1 MLIVTLA
8 YLAGVLTILSPCILP
23 VIPFVFTRAGQP
35 FARSGL
41 PLLAG
46 MALAFAGVAS
56 LGAVAGGWAVALNEF
71 GRWAAMA
78 VLALAGAMLVWPALA
93 EWLTRPLVALGGQ
106 LSSRAA
112 VRQAEHGAAHW
123 PSALLLGAATGL
135 LWAPCAGPVLGLILS
150 GAMLEGPSAR
160 SFFLLLSYAL
170 GAATSLALGL
180 MLGGRLLGLIKRSLG
195 LGQRLRR
202 GLGAAVLAGV
212 AAIALGLDTGALARL
227 SRDSGSSALEQKLL
241 PADMKKVQL
250 REPARLDLPVEGL
263 MPPLTGAVAWLNSPP
278 LTTEQLRGK
287 VVLVDI
293 WTYGCYN
300 CRNALPYVRE
310 WHRKYKDQG
319 LVVVGVHS
327 PEFAYEKNIDNV
339 KRAVEELD
347 VRFPVAIDN
356 NFAIWRAFNNRYWPA
371 HYFIDAKG
379 RIRFHH
385 FGEGQYQKSE
395 QVIRQLLEEPRQEAK
410 PT

>member
-1 MLIVTLA
+1 MLIVFLA
-8 YLAGVLTILSPCILP
+8 YLGGVLTILSPCILP
-23 VIPFVFTRAGQP
+23 VIPFVFTRAGEP

-46 MALAFAGVAS
+46 MALAFTLVAS
-56 LGAVAGGWAVALNEF
+56 LGAVAGGWAVTLNEYA
-71 GRWAAMA
+71 RWAAMA
-78 VLALAGAMLVWPALA
+78 VLALAGAMLLMPSLSAWLMRPA
-93 EWLTRPLVALGGQ
+93 VALGAR
-106 LSSRAA
+106 LSSSAA
-112 VRQAEHGAAHW
+112 GRSGT
-123 PSALLLGAATGL
+123 PRGALLLGVATGL

-150 GAMLEGPSAR
+150 AAIMDGPTPR
-160 SFFLLLSYAL
+160 TFFLLLSYAL
-170 GAATSLALGL
+170 GAATSLALAL
-180 MLGGRLLGLIKRSLG
+180 LLGGRLLAPIKRSLRAG
-195 LGQRLRR
+195 EWLRR

-227 SRDSGSSALEQKLL
+227 SQAGGSIALEQKLL
-241 PADMKKVQL
+241 PA
-250 REPARLDLPVEGL
+250 RLQKMQAALALPVEGS
-263 MPPLTGAVAWLNSPP
+263 MPPLAGAVAWLNSPP
-278 LTTEQLRGK
+278 LTREQLRGK

-339 KRAVEELD
+339 KRAVDELQ
-347 VRFPVAIDN
+347 VSFPVAIDN
-356 NFAIWRAFNNRYWPA
+356 DHAIWRAFNNRYWPA
-371 HYFIDAKG
+371 HYFIDAQG

-385 FGEGQYQKSE
+385 FGEGEYEKSE
-395 QVIRQLLEEPRQEAK
+395 QVIRQLLQEARQGAK
-410 PT
+410 PV

>member
-1 MLIVTLA
+1 MLIVFLA
-8 YLAGVLTILSPCILP
+8 YLGGVLTILSPCILP
-23 VIPFVFTRAGQP
+23 VLPFVFTRASEP

-46 MALAFAGVAS
+46 MALAFAAVAS
-56 LGAVAGGWAVALNEF
+56 LGAVAGGWAVTLNEYA
-71 GRWAAMA
+71 RWAAMA
-78 VLALAGAMLVWPALA
+78 VLALAGAMLLMPSLSAWVARPA
-93 EWLTRPLVALGGQ
+93 VALGAR
-106 LSSRAA
+106 LSSSAA
-112 VRQAEHGAAHW
+112 GRSGT
-123 PSALLLGAATGL
+123 PRGALLLGVATGL

-150 GAMLEGPSAR
+150 AAIIDGPTPR
-160 SFFLLLSYAL
+160 TFFLLLSYAL
-170 GAATSLALGL
+170 GAATSLALAL
-180 MLGGRLLGLIKRSLG
+180 LLGGRLLAPIKRSLRAG
-195 LGQRLRR
+195 EWLRR

-227 SRDSGSSALEQKLL
+227 SQAGGSIALEQKLL
-241 PADMKKVQL
+241 PA
-250 REPARLDLPVEGL
+250 RLQKMQAALSLPVEGS
-263 MPPLTGAVAWLNSPP
+263 MPPLAGAVAWLNSPP
-278 LTTEQLRGK
+278 LTREQLRGK

-339 KRAVEELD
+339 KRAVDELQ
-347 VRFPVAIDN
+347 VSFPVAIDN
-356 NFAIWRAFNNRYWPA
+356 NHAIWRAFNNRYWPA
-371 HYFIDAKG
+371 HYFIDAQG

-385 FGEGQYQKSE
+385 FGEGEYEKSE
-395 QVIRQLLEEPRQEAK
+395 QVIRQLLQEARQEAK
-410 PT
+410 PV

>member
-1 MLIVTLA
+1 MLIVILA

-23 VIPFVFTRAGQP
+23 VIPFVFTRAGAP
-35 FARSGL
+35 FAKSGL

-46 MALAFAGVAS
+46 MALAFAAVAS
-56 LGAVAGGWAVALNEF
+56 LGAVAGGWAVTLNEY
-71 GRWAAMA
+71 GRWASMA
-78 VLALAGAMLVWPALA
+78 VLALAGAMLLLPSLSAWLMRPA
-93 EWLTRPLVALGGQ
+93 VALGVR
-106 LSSRAA
+106 LSSSASGRSGTP
-112 VRQAEHGAAHW
+112 RGAM
-123 PSALLLGAATGL
+123 LLGVATGL

-150 GAMLEGPSAR
+150 GAILEGPTLR
-160 SFFLLLSYAL
+160 TFGLLLSYAL
-170 GAATSLALGL
+170 GAATSLALML
-180 MLGGRLLGLIKRSLG
+180 LLGGRLLAPLKRSLRAG
-195 LGQRLRR
+195 EWLRR

-227 SRDSGSSALEQKLL
+227 AQSGGTIALEQKLV
-241 PADMKKVQL
+241 PARLQKMQW
-250 REPARLDLPVEGL
+250 REPARLNLPVEGA
-263 MPPLTGAVAWLNSPP
+263 MPPLAGAVAWLNSPP
-278 LTTEQLRGK
+278 LATEQLRGK

-293 WTYGCYN
+293 WTFGCYN

-339 KRAVEELD
+339 KRAVAELD
-347 VRFPVAIDN
+347 VQFPVAIDN

-385 FGEGQYQKSE
+385 FGEGEYQKSE
-395 QVIRQLLEEPRQEAK
+395 QVIRQLLEEARQEAK
-410 PT
+410 ST

>member
-1 MLIVTLA
+1 MLIVLLA
-8 YLAGVLTILSPCILP
+8 YLGGVLTILSPCILP
-23 VIPFVFTRAGQP
+23 VIPFVFTRAGEP

-46 MALAFAGVAS
+46 MALAFAAVAS
-56 LGAVAGGWAVALNEF
+56 LGAVAGGWAVTLNEYA
-71 GRWAAMA
+71 RWAAMA
-78 VLALAGAMLVWPALA
+78 VLALAGAMLLMPSLSAWLARPA
-93 EWLTRPLVALGGQ
+93 VALGAR
-106 LSSRAA
+106 LSSSAA
-112 VRQAEHGAAHW
+112 GRRGT
-123 PSALLLGAATGL
+123 PRGALLLGVATGL

-150 GAMLEGPSAR
+150 AAILDGPTLR
-160 SFFLLLSYAL
+160 TFLLLLSYAL
-170 GAATSLALGL
+170 GAATSLALAL
-180 MLGGRLLGLIKRSLG
+180 LLGGRLLAPLKRSLRAG
-195 LGQRLRR
+195 EWLRR

-212 AAIALGLDTGALARL
+212 AAIALGLDTGALARW
-227 SRDSGSSALEQKLL
+227 SQAGGSIALEQKLL
-241 PADMKKVQL
+241 PARLQKMQ
-250 REPARLDLPVEGL
+250 ARRLALPVEGS

-278 LTTEQLRGK
+278 ITREQLRGK

-339 KRAVEELD
+339 KRAVDELQ
-347 VRFPVAIDN
+347 VSFPVAIDN
-356 NFAIWRAFNNRYWPA
+356 NHAIWRAFDNRYWPA
-371 HYFIDAKG
+371 HYFIDAQG

-385 FGEGQYQKSE
+385 FGEGEYEKSE
-395 QVIRQLLEEPRQEAK
+395 QVIRQLLEEARQEAK

>member
-1 MLIVTLA
+1 MLIVLLA
-8 YLAGVLTILSPCILP
+8 YLGGVLTILSPCILP
-23 VIPFVFTRAGQP
+23 VIPFVFTRAGEP

-46 MALAFAGVAS
+46 MALAFAAVAS
-56 LGAVAGGWAVALNEF
+56 LGAVAGGWAVTLNEYA
-71 GRWAAMA
+71 RWAAMA
-78 VLALAGAMLVWPALA
+78 VLALAGAMLLMPSLSAWLARPA
-93 EWLTRPLVALGGQ
+93 VALGAR
-106 LSSRAA
+106 LSSSAA
-112 VRQAEHGAAHW
+112 GRRGT
-123 PSALLLGAATGL
+123 PRGALLLGVATGL

-150 GAMLEGPSAR
+150 AAILDGPTLR
-160 SFFLLLSYAL
+160 TFLLLLSYAL
-170 GAATSLALGL
+170 GAATSLALAL
-180 MLGGRLLGLIKRSLG
+180 LLGGRLMAPLKRSLRAG
-195 LGQRLRR
+195 EWLRR

-212 AAIALGLDTGALARL
+212 AAIALGLDTGALARW
-227 SRDSGSSALEQKLL
+227 SQAGGSIALEQKLL
-241 PADMKKVQL
+241 PARLQKMQ
-250 REPARLDLPVEGL
+250 ARRLALPVEGS

-278 LTTEQLRGK
+278 ITREQLRGK

-339 KRAVEELD
+339 KRAVDELQ
-347 VRFPVAIDN
+347 VSFPVAIDN
-356 NFAIWRAFNNRYWPA
+356 NHAIWRAFDNRYWPA
-371 HYFIDAKG
+371 HYFIDAQG

-385 FGEGQYQKSE
+385 FGEGEYEKSE
-395 QVIRQLLEEPRQEAK
+395 QVIRQLLEEARQEAK

>member
-1 MLIVTLA
+1 MLIVFLA
-8 YLAGVLTILSPCILP
+8 YLGGVLTILSPCILP
-23 VIPFVFTRAGQP
+23 VIPFVFTRAGEP

-46 MALAFAGVAS
+46 MALAFAAVAS
-56 LGAVAGGWAVALNEF
+56 LGAVAGGWAVTLNEYA
-71 GRWAAMA
+71 RWAAMA
-78 VLALAGAMLVWPALA
+78 VLALAGAMLLMPSLSAWVARPA
-93 EWLTRPLVALGGQ
+93 VALGAR
-106 LSSRAA
+106 LSSSAA
-112 VRQAEHGAAHW
+112 GRSGT
-123 PSALLLGAATGL
+123 PRGALLLGVATGL

-150 GAMLEGPSAR
+150 AAIIDGPTPR
-160 SFFLLLSYAL
+160 TFFLLLSYAL
-170 GAATSLALGL
+170 GAATSLALAL
-180 MLGGRLLGLIKRSLG
+180 LLGGRLLAPIKRSLRAG
-195 LGQRLRR
+195 EWLRR

-227 SRDSGSSALEQKLL
+227 SQAGGSIALEQKLL
-241 PADMKKVQL
+241 PA
-250 REPARLDLPVEGL
+250 RLQKMQAALSLPVEGS
-263 MPPLTGAVAWLNSPP
+263 MPPLAGAVAWLNSPP
-278 LTTEQLRGK
+278 LTREQLRGK

-339 KRAVEELD
+339 KRAVDELQ
-347 VRFPVAIDN
+347 VSFPVAIDN
-356 NFAIWRAFNNRYWPA
+356 NHAIWRAFNNRYWPA
-371 HYFIDAKG
+371 HYFIDAQG

-385 FGEGQYQKSE
+385 FGEGEYEKSE
-395 QVIRQLLEEPRQEAK
+395 QVIRQLLQEARQEAK
-410 PT
+410 PV